1 MLEFYAAMMVV
12 AESSGD
18 GSISDHFVPRFRGI
32 DEAFMRHG
40 RALMRWRLLKATKD
54 TAEPLQTVA
63 FVALGKLS
71 QLIAG
76 FLRLR
81 SGQACSYWAV
91 DDVGTTLAGKILH
104 CKAVQI
110 GCVSVTATLNES
122 CSKTI

>member
-54 TAEPLQTVA
+54 TAEPTLTVA
-63 FVALGKLS
+63 FVALGKLA

-76 FLRLR
+76 P
-81 SGQACSYWAV
+81 CSYWA
-91 DDVGTTLAGKILH
+91 DNDVEACWQEKSYIASPFGL
-104 CKAVQI
+104 
-110 GCVSVTATLNES
+110 SVVG
-122 CSKTI
+122 